1 MSKLDPIL
9 TRLDPEAGILI
20 GGRWRRGSRS
30 FAVDNP
36 ADKTVVA
43 RVADGDKTHA
53 LDAVSAAV
61 SAAAAWRAT
70 SPRSR
75 SEILYRTF
83 EAMRRD
89 ADDFVAL
96 ICAENGK
103 SEADA
108 RAEVGYAAEF
118 FRWFAEEG
126 VRTGGQYGEA
136 PAGGVRTVVTHRPVG
151 VAALIT
157 PWNFPAAMATRKLA
171 PALAAG
177 CTVVLKPA
185 AETPLTALA
194 VARALEAAG
203 LPDGVVNV
211 VPTTDPAEV
220 VTTWMESPQV
230 RKVSFTGSTGVGR
243 HLLRQASDR
252 IVNAS
257 MELGGNAPFVVAADA
272 DLEAAVDGAM
282 IAKFRGGGQACTA
295 ANRFYVHDSQAFEF
309 TAMLAA
315 RVRTLRVGPGTDARS
330 EIGPLISSRA
340 VENVQGLVDDALGRG
355 ARIVAQAV
363 VPHGL
368 SGYFFAPTVLG
379 DVAPDAAAVQNEIFA
394 PVAPVVTWNKESEL
408 LDMVN
413 GTEMGL
419 AAYVYSRDLKWAMQV
434 GEGFD
439 AGMVAVNRGFV
450 SDPSAPFGGMKQSGL
465 GREGAREGLAEYQE
479 TQYLSVDWSPA

>member
-9 TRLDPEAGILI
+9 ARLDPESGILI
-20 GGRWRRGSRS
+20 GGQWVMGSRS
-30 FAVDNP
+30 FDVDNP
-36 ADKTVVA
+36 ADKSVVA
-43 RVADGDKTHA
+43 RVADGDRTQA
-53 LDAVSAAV
+53 LAAV
-61 SAAAAWRAT
+61 SAAATAAADWRNA

-89 ADDFVAL
+89 ADEFAAL

-108 RAEVGYAAEF
+108 HAEVGYAAEF
-118 FRWFAEEG
+118 FRWFAEEA

-136 PAGGVRTVVTHRPVG
+136 PNGGVRTVVTHRPVG

-194 VARALEAAG
+194 VARALQASG

-211 VPTTDPAEV
+211 VPTTDPAGV
-220 VTTWMESPQV
+220 VTAWMESPQV

-252 IVNAS
+252 IVNVS

-295 ANRFYVHDSQAFEF
+295 ANRIYVHASQASDF

-315 RVRTLRVGPGTDARS
+315 RVTALHVGPCTDART
-330 EIGPLISSRA
+330 EIGPLISARA
-340 VENVQGLVDDALGRG
+340 VENVRRLVDDALNRG
-355 ARIVAQAV
+355 ARIAAQAE
-363 VPHGL
+363 VPDNL
-368 SGYFFAPTVLG
+368 SGYFFAPTVLA
-379 DVAPDAAAVQNEIFA
+379 DVAPDSAAVQTEIFA
-394 PVAPVVTWNKESEL
+394 PVAPVVTWNDESEL
-408 LDMVN
+408 IDMVN

-434 GEGFD
+434 GERFD
-439 AGMVAVNRGFV
+439 AGMVAVNRGLV

-479 TQYLSVDWSPA
+479 TQYLSVDWRPA